1 MVTMDCVESY
11 NVAEAKAHLSELL
24 ERVGEGE
31 EVLLTRRGKPVARLI
46 PATRPANNI
55 LGTGRHDRNINFD
68 VLAKD
73 EWWKPISHD
82 EAGPWYE

>member
-1 MVTMDCVESY
+1 MGSVESY

-46 PATRPANNI
+46 PAGRPASNI
-55 LGTGRHDRNINFD
+55 LGTGCHDPNINFH
-68 VLAKD
+68 VLAT
-73 EWWKPISHD
+73 S
-82 EAGPWYE
+82 AGHASQL